1 MIILEQ
7 FRVIK
12 NQSVRVTFGLE
23 IRAEIFHL
31 EGDMITSHDSVFATW
46 PMKSFCPKTL
56 KIRIQHTPESWHSES
71 LKWGRPNDWSGF
83 WSFGIILAT
92 LRLLYTNVWFSGT
105 LASNRVVEIGHC
117 QRLSVV
123 VKLLVCFLYV
133 DQKIRSKNVKKN
145 VKKYFL
151 FYI

>member
-1 MIILEQ
+1 MLLCESTTDFGHLTRNIMIILEQ

-56 KIRIQHTPESWHSES
+56 KIRIQHTPES
-71 LKWGRPNDWSGF
+71 
-83 WSFGIILAT
+83 
-92 LRLLYTNVWFSGT
+92 
-105 LASNRVVEIGHC
+105 
-117 QRLSVV
+117 
-123 VKLLVCFLYV
+123 
-133 DQKIRSKNVKKN
+133 
-145 VKKYFL
+145 
-151 FYI
+151 